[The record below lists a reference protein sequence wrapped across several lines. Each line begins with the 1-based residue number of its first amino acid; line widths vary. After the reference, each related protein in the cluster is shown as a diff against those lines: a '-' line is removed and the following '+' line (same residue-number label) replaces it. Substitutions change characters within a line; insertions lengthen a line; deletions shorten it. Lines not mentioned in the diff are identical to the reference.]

1 MSCEI
6 VSWTAGSRQ
15 QNTSSCYRAL
25 CWPPFCNYHR
35 FTKMSPTL
43 EEVYHVNE
51 AFRATVNSSGS
62 GWISQAEIQ
71 GSVFNYGV
79 GSTLC

>member
-1 MSCEI
+1 
-6 VSWTAGSRQ
+6 
-15 QNTSSCYRAL
+15 
-25 CWPPFCNYHR
+25 
-35 FTKMSPTL
+35 MSPTL

-62 GWISQAEIQ
+62 GWISQAEIH